1 MKHVFV
7 ESNWVYDYCSPRHLR
22 KPDAESL
29 AGRAANGELV
39 LHVPGICLR
48 EGASSVRRK
57 SQPKDADIKEFRRW
71 AAQAGEITP
80 EDATAAVR
88 FLDRYRLR
96 ITTDLNDI
104 NARLDALVAS
114 PGVDTFGLNEAMLQR
129 VLRLRG
135 TVPEDADLKPFDEA
149 ILGAVVVRAEELRG
163 AGELLP
169 SLGSIGSVIPGAT
182 RRHGCSGQHV
192 LAARPPQRDDM
203 TGLNVNG
210 SHLPASRA
218 IPAPSGQASLFH
230 GGDRG
235 HLLHERSAEQDND
248 W

>member
-7 ESNWVYDYCSPRHLR
+7 ESNWVYDYCSPQHLR
-22 KPDAESL
+22 KPDAEIL
-29 AGRAANGELV
+29 VGRAARGEIV

-71 AAQAGEITP
+71 AAQAGEITT

-96 ITTDLNDI
+96 VTTDLNGI
-104 NARLDALVAS
+104 NARLDALIAGA
-114 PGVDTFGLNEAMLQR
+114 GVETFSLNEAMLQR

-149 ILGAVVVRAEELRG
+149 ILGAVIVRAEELRG
-163 AGELLP
+163 QGETEFWFCTLDSDLWPWTKDKKRRPGLENLYRDAGFVDAQGDITVR
-169 SLGSIGSVIPGAT
+169 SDFSVP
-182 RRHGCSGQHV
+182 
-192 LAARPPQRDDM
+192 
-203 TGLNVNG
+203 
-210 SHLPASRA
+210 
-218 IPAPSGQASLFH
+218 
-230 GGDRG
+230 
-235 HLLHERSAEQDND
+235 
-248 W
+248 

>member
-22 KPDAESL
+22 KPDAENL
-29 AGRAANGELV
+29 AGRAANGGIV

-114 PGVDTFGLNEAMLQR
+114 PGVEAFGLNEAMLQR

-163 AGELLP
+163 AGERDFWFCTLDSDLWP
-169 SLGSIGSVIPGAT
+169 WTKDKT
-182 RRHGCSGQHV
+182 RRPG
-192 LAARPPQRDDM
+192 LERLYRDAGFVD
-203 TGLNVNG
+203 TQGEITVR
-210 SHLPASRA
+210 S
-218 IPAPSGQASLFH
+218 
-230 GGDRG
+230 D
-235 HLLHERSAEQDND
+235 LLVP
-248 W
+248 